1 MYGCDDCNSWCQGY
15 KSCTSCGDESYTD
28 PRWGYPNPGQCNACG
43 DNFRLL
49 KGDEADNINQQ
60 SGTCAPVCGA
70 DQYLENSVCV
80 AKKKAG
86 EYCWD
91 NYYYGPGYGPGGE
104 ETERDNPM
112 CASGKC
118 GGPSSNNYMMSMS
131 PYCCADPTC
140 EKPCDQGTGA
150 CTTKSMPG
158 EACSTKDDCYGE
170 HACLGGK
177 CCSFTH
183 SEYTQSSNDPYMYMY
198 SYNNERISKC
208 TACGGTDEK
217 DRYGSD
223 RPGQCV
229 SCAAGYRLLTG
240 KETDVNNGWESGVC
254 GPTCNSTS
262 YLDAGMWPMQCVTK
276 TDAGKYCHNP
286 WPYYDPMT
294 ASGAANSQP
303 LDNFNTGGF
312 MCKSG
317 LCGGGGANSMSMSM
331 SMSYCSYDP
340 MTGYAGDQ
348 NYCCNDAA
356 KAAGCKKPCDKTT
369 GACTT
374 KSMPG
379 ETCTSSADCFNDR
392 ACIGGRCCSFAA
404 CDHTAQAPPPPP
416 PGGYDPYGGMY
427 YYEDNQRY
435 RYRSCNQC
443 SDTEAKD
450 HNGVERPGMC
460 TSCGGDERL
469 LIGDPKEESTYWDAG
484 VCAPKCAEG
493 EYFEGGMFKC
503 QAKNKA
509 GTYCWSHYQW
519 DPITGE
525 AMDIGG
531 FMCTSGVC
539 GSTVKDPFSHMGG
552 MYMMGNEYCC
562 NADAVKEVDGQ
573 CCGRCKQ
580 GSGECL
586 EWEKCPA
593 PPSEDMS
600 AAQAAAATIIGSIKD
615 EKQKKKAEKLT
626 VAAMAGDDI
635 HKLAG
640 KLKESS
646 GDAAIKTFYKN
657 AAIDEKHGAAVA
669 TSLDAGWNQFLNP
682 GGGRR
687 RLLAQYEF
695 KVEVFFT
702 ETEVKDN
709 SISLRTA
716 STNLETSGVSGV
728 TMQEDVD
735 PIKELKTMGVDSE
748 KLENFEKKAKKSSA
762 EVQSKRA
769 IAPPPP
775 SPPPRK
781 LVEDEDGAPSIR
793 GGVVLSCVIALAATA
808 LFA

>member
-1 MYGCDDCNSWCQGY
+1 M
-15 KSCTSCGDESYTD
+15 
-28 PRWGYPNPGQCNACG
+28 
-43 DNFRLL
+43 
-49 KGDEADNINQQ
+49 
-60 SGTCAPVCGA
+60 CGA
-70 DQYLENSVCV
+70 DQFLENSACV
-80 AKKKAG
+80 AKKAAG

-104 ETERDNPM
+104 EETKRENPM

-118 GGPSSNNYMMSMS
+118 GGSSSDNYMMSMS

-158 EACSTKDDCYGE
+158 EACSSKDDCYGE
-170 HACLGGK
+170 HACMGGK

-183 SEYTQSSNDPYMYMY
+183 SEWQSSSDSNDPYSYMY

-208 TACGGTDEK
+208 TACGGTGEK
-217 DRYGSD
+217 DQHGSD

-276 TDAGKYCHNP
+276 TDAGKYCYNR
-286 WPYYDPMT
+286 WPYYDPMIDSEPDSHPPS
-294 ASGAANSQP
+294 A
-303 LDNFNTGGF
+303 FNTGGF

-317 LCGGGGANSMSMSM
+317 LCGGGGADSMSMSW
-331 SMSYCSYDP
+331 STCSYDP
-340 MTGYAGDQ
+340 MSGYSGDQ
-348 NYCCNDAA
+348 HYCCNDAA
-356 KAAGCKKPCDKTT
+356 KAAGCTKPCDKTT
-369 GACTT
+369 GDCTT
-374 KSMPG
+374 KAMPG

-392 ACIGGRCCSFAA
+392 ACVGDRCCAFAA
-404 CDHTAQAPPPPP
+404 CDHNPQSPPPPS
-416 PGGYDPYGGMY
+416 PGSYDPYGGMY
-427 YYEDNQRY
+427 GMHEDSQRY
-435 RYRSCNQC
+435 RYKWCNQC
-443 SDTEAKD
+443 GDTKAKD
-450 HNGVERPGMC
+450 HNGIRRPGMC
-460 TSCGGDERL
+460 MSCGGDERL

-503 QAKNKA
+503 TAKNKD
-509 GTYCWSHYQW
+509 GEYCWSHYQW

-525 AMDIGG
+525 ATDIGG
-531 FMCTSGVC
+531 VMCKAGVC
-539 GSTVKDPFSHMGG
+539 GSTVKDPFAQGH
-552 MYMMGNEYCC
+552 MMGNEYCC

-586 EWEKCPA
+586 EWETCPA

-600 AAQAAAATIIGSIKD
+600 TAQAAAAGIIGSIKD
-615 EKQKKKAEKLT
+615 EKHKIKAEKLT
-626 VAAMAGDDI
+626 VAAMAGEDI

-646 GDAAIKTFYKN
+646 GDAAIKTFYRK
-657 AAIDEKHGAAVA
+657 ASIDEKHGAAVA

-682 GGGRR
+682 GGRR
-687 RLLAQYEF
+687 RLLAEYEF
-695 KVEVFFT
+695 EVEVFFT
-702 ETEVKDN
+702 ETEVKAN

-716 STNLETSGVSGV
+716 STNLETAGVNGV

-735 PIKELKTMGVDSE
+735 PIKELKAMGVDSE
-748 KLENFEKKAKKSSA
+748 QLEDFETKAKKSSA

-769 IAPPPP
+769 IAPLPP
-775 SPPPRK
+775 SPPPAPN
-781 LVEDEDGAPSIR
+781 LILDDEDAAPGLGSGAMFASACALLS
-793 GGVVLSCVIALAATA
+793 VAVLI
-808 LFA
+808 